1 MKNFD
6 FVELI
11 GSLKDLDNRKIYKGS
26 KGTIIELKNDVAVV
40 IFFNDKNL
48 GDYAVADVKTSF
60 LKKIGEFPKEQLN
73 TLVDFIKNWVY

>member
-60 LKKIGEFPKEQLN
+60 LKKLANFQ
-73 TLVDFIKNWVY
+73 KNN

>member
-26 KGTIIELKNDVAVV
+26 KGTMIELKNDVAVV
-40 IFFNDKNL
+40 IFFN
-48 GDYAVADVKTSF
+48 
-60 LKKIGEFPKEQLN
+60 E
-73 TLVDFIKNWVY
+73 KNWRISKRTIKYTC